1 MSLDDTVRA
10 LVDERVREILAV
22 EFARR
27 EGERPASVPAD
38 DGERLLSVAHVAE
51 RTARS
56 EATVRRWIADG
67 VLPTVSV
74 PGRVKGKE
82 ITCVRESDLD
92 RWIRS
97 LPVRCDHLDGQ
108 HVGMERVRRQ
118 PATTR
123 RPTAGRA
130 PVSGLEAEIQKLHA
144 KRGVGRSTRHRQGAA
159 L

>member
-27 EGERPASVPAD
+27 E
-38 DGERLLSVAHVAE
+38 GERLLSVAHVAE

-74 PGRVKGKE
+74 PGRIPGRE
-82 ITCVRESDLD
+82 ITCVRQSDLD

-97 LPVRCDHLDGQ
+97 LPERRSHHGGQ
-108 HVGMERVRRQ
+108 HVRVERVRRQ
-118 PATTR
+118 PAAGR
-123 RPTAGRA
+123 AAAGRA
-130 PVSGLEAEIQKLHA
+130 PTGGLDAEIQKRRA
-144 KRGVGRSTRHRQGAA
+144 EQGPARRRSAASGARTA
-159 L
+159 